1 MSIRYVNMS
10 GTMKPIME
18 FGSFRNVQIL
28 ELPKSRMLVFCLHCG
43 GEIRKFKDMVSCIFV
58 TLKAMFGIAVA
69 TLKRDKRKKSRRT
82 PRVRR
87 AFTQRLQCKT
97 QIFELRG
104 GKSEKRAPSCVRV

>member
-58 TLKAMFGIAVA
+58 TLKAVFGTAVA
-69 TLKRDKRKKSRRT
+69 TLKRERSSELT
-82 PRVRR
+82 SPIFLR
-87 AFTQRLQCKT
+87 AVQRSAFCAA
-97 QIFELRG
+97 G
-104 GKSEKRAPSCVRV
+104 VG

>member
-58 TLKAMFGIAVA
+58 TLKAVFGTAVA
-69 TLKRDKRKKSRRT
+69 TLKRDKRKKIPPNASRQTRVHPT
-82 PRVRR
+82 P
-87 AFTQRLQCKT
+87 AAQNADL
-97 QIFELRG
+97 
-104 GKSEKRAPSCVRV
+104 